1 MFWTSSLT
9 LWCLLFGAIESMGQG
24 IRVESAYYGSR
35 GGGGVD
41 VAARV
46 QRFADYGEPFRVSND
61 NFGIEP
67 SPGSPKVLT
76 VVYYLNSRQFS
87 ETVPEGEV
95 FYFREYTQR
104 GRDFYRSE
112 IRIIRATY
120 GAKGRYLDVTGEV
133 RDRVGYRKAFPVS
146 NGTFGVDPYPGK
158 GKRLRIYYLRDGEQ
172 LEREYR
178 EGDWVRI

>member
-1 MFWTSSLT
+1 M
-9 LWCLLFGAIESMGQG
+9 LWFLLFGAIESMGQG
-24 IRVESAYYGSR
+24 IRIESAYYGSR
-35 GGGGVD
+35 GGGAD

-61 NFGIEP
+61 TFRIDP
-67 SPGSPKVLT
+67 SPGSPKTLT
-76 VVYYLNSRQFS
+76 VAYYLNSRQFS

-95 FYFREYTQR
+95 FYFRDGGYTQR
-104 GRDFYRSE
+104 GPDEARLE

-120 GAKGRYLDVTGEV
+120 GAKGRYVDVTGKV
-133 RDRVGYRKAFPVS
+133 RDQVGYRKAFPVS

-158 GKRLRIYYLRDGEQ
+158 GKRLKIYYVRDGEQ
-172 LEREYR
+172 REREYR